1 MYGKIED
8 GVLVYASKN
17 IVLDGVTI
25 CNPTPEE
32 MKRAGFK
39 EIRETEMPS
48 DAPEGQMYV
57 ASYEDK
63 GEYIEQ
69 TWSLTVKPISLEE
82 RVAAME
88 NMATASFMVA
98 KANAQ
103 TLDDATAL
111 QCKMLYD
118 NWEYLCSYD
127 NGKGYTAEKKDFKF
141 VYGDKLYKTVQDNFT
156 FQSQWIPGDG
166 TASIYTQIVEDQA
179 GTLEDPIDVPD
190 DVAMNAFTYVIGKYY
205 RWNGKI
211 YKCQRQGEE
220 DGKEYSFPYS
230 PDMLLN
236 NYFILA

>member
-8 GVLVYASKN
+8 GMLVYASKN

-32 MKRAGFK
+32 MKQAGFK
-39 EIRETEMPS
+39 EIRETEMP
-48 DAPEGQMYV
+48 DDEPDGQMYV
-57 ASYEDK
+57 VSYEDK
-63 GEYIEQ
+63 CEYIEQ
-69 TWSLTVKPISLEE
+69 VWSLTVKPISLEE
-82 RVAAME
+82 RVASME

-103 TLDDATAL
+103 TLDNATAL
-111 QCKMLYD
+111 QCKSLYEKWD
-118 NWEYLCSYD
+118 DLCKKSYLAKE
-127 NGKGYTAEKKDFKF
+127 KGFKF
-141 VYGDKLYKTVQDNFT
+141 VYGDKLYKTLQDNFT
-156 FQSQWIPGDG
+156 FQSQWIPGEG

-190 DVAMNAFTYVIGKYY
+190 DILTNPFTYVTGKYY
-205 RWNGKI
+205 KWNNI
-211 YKCQRQGEE
+211 VYKCQRQG
-220 DGKEYSFPYS
+220 DGDGVEYIFTYS